1 MDIQVPVKYDGIS
14 VIIIGSILNMSQKL
28 RGSAPTLSA
37 DHIDGDARAGE
48 ERLIGGNTGLAG
60 VMTRARMVSRSG
72 APVLLFGET
81 GTGKEIIARAIHEH
95 SSFRSGPFRRVNCGA
110 IAPELIDSELFG
122 HEQGAFTG
130 AVTRRKG
137 WFEQAD
143 GGTLFLDEVGELPLA
158 AQVRLLRVVQDG
170 EVVRVGGERPVHVKV
185 RIVAATHR
193 DLPGMVAVQTFR
205 EDLYYRLSVF
215 PIVIPPLRDRPSD
228 IRAFAEY
235 FSERAADRFGL
246 RPVPVSEDDVRVLA
260 GYRWP
265 GNVRE
270 MAAVMDRAV
279 LIGQGR
285 TLNVSAALGQG
296 TLTTTSAPMRTIE
309 DTRSTSIEPLD
320 LVIRRHIETAL
331 LATHGRVEGPHGAAR
346 LLRINPH
353 TLRARM
359 RKLQIDRRAFR
370 EHAEPAGNS

>member
-1 MDIQVPVKYDGIS
+1 
-14 VIIIGSILNMSQKL
+14 
-28 RGSAPTLSA
+28 
-37 DHIDGDARAGE
+37 
-48 ERLIGGNTGLAG
+48 
-60 VMTRARMVSRSG
+60 
-72 APVLLFGET
+72 
-81 GTGKEIIARAIHEH
+81 
-95 SSFRSGPFRRVNCGA
+95 
-110 IAPELIDSELFG
+110 
-122 HEQGAFTG
+122 
-130 AVTRRKG
+130 
-137 WFEQAD
+137 
-143 GGTLFLDEVGELPLA
+143 
-158 AQVRLLRVVQDG
+158 
-170 EVVRVGGERPVHVKV
+170 
-185 RIVAATHR
+185 
-193 DLPGMVAVQTFR
+193 MVAVQTFR

-309 DTRSTSIEPLD
+309 GTRSTSIEPLD